1 MSAPAGDR
9 YPAPVADDPLAETE
23 EEPRASDGRVPG
35 KRGLATRQRLLAQTA
50 TLLSSASYKDLKVI
64 DIARD
69 AGTSPATFYQYF
81 PDVESAIL
89 VLAQDAA
96 TDGARLTE
104 IATAGPWTG
113 EAGYDTAMRLVD
125 GFLEFWDT
133 HHPVLRVV
141 DLATAQG
148 DVRFRQ
154 IRVKLLNEVA
164 NALAQVVRHFIAKG
178 RIPAE
183 IDPMAQA
190 GVVVSMLAH
199 VSDHHMGF
207 EFWGI
212 RSKDLRTSMA
222 RQVYWTITGQK
233 PPAP

>member
-1 MSAPAGDR
+1 MSE
-9 YPAPVADDPLAETE
+9 ADERPIEGEDEL
-23 EEPRASDGRVPG
+23 RAADGRMPG
-35 KRGLATRQRLLAQTA
+35 RRGLATRQKLLEH
-50 TLLSSASYKDLKVI
+50 TLSMLEASSYRELKVI
-64 DIARD
+64 DIARE

-96 TDGARLTE
+96 HDGAVLTE
-104 IATAGPWTG
+104 IATAGPWKG
-113 EAGYDTAMRLVD
+113 PGGYDTAGRLVD
-125 GFLEFWDT
+125 AFFEFWDS
-133 HHPVLRVV
+133 HQSVMRVV

-148 DVRFRQ
+148 DDRFRQ
-154 IRVKLLNEVA
+154 IRVRLLNDIA
-164 NALAQVVRHFIAKG
+164 SSLAQVVRHFVSTKQLPDG
-178 RIPAE
+178 L
-183 IDPMAQA
+183 DPMAQA

-199 VSDHHMGF
+199 VSDHQMGF

-212 RSKDLRTSMA
+212 KTKNLRVSMA

>member
-1 MSAPAGDR
+1 MAG
-9 YPAPVADDPLAETE
+9 ADQDLDDLDAGPDDDDL
-23 EEPRASDGRVPG
+23 RAADGRVPG
-35 KRGLATRQRLLAQTA
+35 RRGLATRQRLLDHTA
-50 TLLSSASYKDLKVI
+50 EMLRQASYPDLKVI
-64 DIARD
+64 DIARE

-96 TDGARLTE
+96 RDGEALAE

-113 EAGYDTAMRLVD
+113 EKGYETAERLVAA
-125 GFLEFWDT
+125 FFEFWGE
-133 HHPVLRVV
+133 HLSVLRVV

-148 DVRFRQ
+148 DDRFRQ
-154 IRVKLLNEVA
+154 IRVRMLNEIA
-164 NALAQVVRHFIAKG
+164 TSLAQVARHFISKG
-178 RIPAE
+178 KLPHGL
-183 IDPMAQA
+183 DPMAQA

-199 VSDHHMGF
+199 VSDHQMGF

-212 RSKDLRTSMA
+212 RTRDLQVSMA